1 MASVDKVKV
10 GSTSYDIS
18 PSKDGTLN
26 GFTSNDAAS
35 PTAWT
40 AANAITTSDTNS
52 TIFSKIT
59 TMIKNVRWLY
69 SKLGTTDFS
78 ATGQSTVTGA
88 LSALQTGLNGKAASS
103 HKHTTAQ
110 LPVSSSQTNSNSY
123 IPTSA
128 LVYSMQQQITSL
140 NDATSDVSG
149 LIEDLR
155 PGDYNTEPNS
165 RCNNGESLGI
175 WTSVS
180 DVDKFFAKYNNAN
193 GYKST
198 TRPLRLGDYVTIQDG
213 TYNAQWMIAGF
224 DMEAGRAAADGTT
237 YNNGYGICFVPR
249 TQVTTATWNASN
261 TLAGVYKSSTMHT
274 THLPGIVTKL
284 QGVLGSH
291 LIQRNVLL
299 SNSVDGSYHSNA
311 YTWTTAYATLMS
323 IGQMNGSF
331 AANTNKYDDGEAN
344 YKLPVFNFMEF
355 KTGSNFWSRGV
366 WGGNSGDYYAWIV
379 SGGGSISYSYV
390 GSTSG
395 VRPLIYLR

>member
-52 TIFSKIT
+52 TIFSKVT

-140 NDATSDVSG
+140 NDAIANLEFQVDDPNDRNYTST
-149 LIEDLR
+149 
-155 PGDYNTEPNS
+155 N
-165 RCNNGESLGI
+165 LGT
-175 WTSVS
+175 WSSAS
-180 DVDKFFAKYNNAN
+180 DVDTFFSRFNRSTA
-193 GYKST
+193 YKDGNT
-198 TRPLRLGDYVTIQDG
+198 KLRVGNYVTIQDG
-213 TYNAQWMIAGF
+213 TYNAVWEIAGF
-224 DMEAGRAAADGTT
+224 DMESNQEAADGTT
-237 YNNGYGICFVPR
+237 FDNGYGICLIPQ
-249 TQVTTATWNASN
+249 TQLTTATWNASN
-261 TLAGVYKSSTMHT
+261 TLTGAYKSSTMHT
-274 THLPGIVTKL
+274 SHLPGIVTKL
-284 QGVLGSH
+284 QNILGSH
-291 LIQRNVLL
+291 IVQRNVLL
-299 SNSVDGSYHSNA
+299 SSSVDGSYYSNA

-323 IGQMNGSF
+323 IGQMTGTF
-331 AANTNKYDDGEAN
+331 AANRNKYDDGEAN
-344 YKLPVFNFMEF
+344 YKLPIFNSKDF
-355 KTGSNFWSRGV
+355 KTGSTFWSRGV
-366 WGGNSGDYYAWIV
+366 LGYFNSYYCAWLV
-379 SGGGSISYSYV
+379 NSGGGINGNSFVS
-390 GSTSG
+390 GACG

>member
-40 AANAITTSDTNS
+40 ATNVVAASDSNS

-103 HKHTTAQ
+103 HSHTTAQ

-140 NDATSDVSG
+140 NDATSDVSS

-155 PGDYNTEPNS
+155 PSDYNVDSNS
-165 RCNNGESLGI
+165 RYNNGES
-175 WTSVS
+175 
-180 DVDKFFAKYNNAN
+180 F
-193 GYKST
+193 
-198 TRPLRLGDYVTIQDG
+198 
-213 TYNAQWMIAGF
+213 
-224 DMEAGRAAADGTT
+224 
-237 YNNGYGICFVPR
+237 C
-249 TQVTTATWNASN
+249 
-261 TLAGVYKSSTMHT
+261 
-274 THLPGIVTKL
+274 
-284 QGVLGSH
+284 
-291 LIQRNVLL
+291 
-299 SNSVDGSYHSNA
+299 
-311 YTWTTAYATLMS
+311 
-323 IGQMNGSF
+323 
-331 AANTNKYDDGEAN
+331 
-344 YKLPVFNFMEF
+344 
-355 KTGSNFWSRGV
+355 
-366 WGGNSGDYYAWIV
+366 
-379 SGGGSISYSYV
+379 
-390 GSTSG
+390 
-395 VRPLIYLR
+395 